1 MRRTLW
7 SAIFMLLLSCV
18 CAGVMAAIKFSTD
31 EMVARNEKTALRRHV
46 LAAFGLP
53 EDIGGFDS
61 RVQTINDDGR
71 TYWRRIRT
79 GATARVISG
88 MGFWAPIHA
97 VIAVDAGRKTIVGIR
112 FFNQNETPGLGGR
125 ISEPWFMRQFEGK
138 RLDAPLRLIM
148 PGGSKGPNDVD
159 AITGATETSRKVEQL
174 IDKTRTELR

>member
-1 MRRTLW
+1 MKQALW

-18 CAGVMAAIKFSTD
+18 CAGVLAAIKFSTD
-31 EMVARNEKTALRRHV
+31 ELVVRNEKTALQRQV

-53 EDIGGFDS
+53 DDASVFDS
-61 RVQTINDDGR
+61 QVRTIADEEGAR
-71 TYWRRIRT
+71 WQLMRT
-79 GATARVISG
+79 GATAFVVSG

-97 VIAVDAGRKTIVGIR
+97 LIAVDADKRTIVGIR
-112 FFNQNETPGLGGR
+112 FFRHGETPGLGGR

-138 RLDAPLRLIM
+138 RLDSPIRLVM

-174 IDKTRTELR
+174 IDKTRTELQ

>member
-1 MRRTLW
+1 MKKALW

-18 CAGVMAAIKFSTD
+18 CAGVLAAIKYSTN
-31 EMVARNEKTALRRHV
+31 EMVAQNEKIALQHHV

-53 EDIGGFDS
+53 EDIDAFDS
-61 RVQTINDDGR
+61 KVQTVSDDGR
-71 TYWRRIRT
+71 TYWRLIRT

-88 MGFWAPIHA
+88 MGFWAPIYA
-97 VIAVDAGRKTIVGIR
+97 VIAVDADKKTIVGIR

-125 ISEPWFMRQFEGK
+125 IGEPWFMHQFEGK
-138 RLDAPLRLIM
+138 RLDAPIRLVM

-174 IDKTRTELR
+174 IDKTRTELQ